1 MIEAIPIDTNGDY
14 IGSYQEF
21 PNEQWES
28 MKRSFGKHLRW
39 KLVKDIEEEPEIS
52 PDESEKIFGKTQ
64 EEIIFDKEELEE
76 YTKRE
81 LIEKYG
87 LSEDLM
93 KLTKAKI
100 IEIISS
106 I

>member
-1 MIEAIPIDTNGDY
+1 MIKAIPIDNNGDY

-21 PNEQWES
+21 TNEQWES

-39 KLVKDIEEEPEIS
+39 KLVKDIKEEPEIS
-52 PDESEKIFGKTQ
+52 IEESDKIWGKP
-64 EEIIFDKEELEE
+64 IFREELEE

-81 LIEKYG
+81 LIEKYE

-93 KLTKAKI
+93 KVTKA
-100 IEIISS
+100 EIINKISR